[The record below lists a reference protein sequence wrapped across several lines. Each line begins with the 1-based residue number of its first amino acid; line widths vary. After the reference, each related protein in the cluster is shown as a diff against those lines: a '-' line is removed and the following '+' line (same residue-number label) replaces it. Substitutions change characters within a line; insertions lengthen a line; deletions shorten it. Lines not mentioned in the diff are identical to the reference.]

1 MVSLILNRWLE
12 DPTIEDM
19 YRKSVFVEG
28 TMYVLDVVDT
38 AGQEELT
45 ATSITIK
52 ISIKRITFVLEMD
65 LSSFI
70 QLTVLI
76 PLKS

>member
-1 MVSLILNRWLE
+1 
-12 DPTIEDM
+12 M